1 MVSCDDQDHQQP
13 QLLAG
18 GGSGRPTIESSTQT
32 ECEAVESTELK
43 QSGGGAGDS
52 VVDVIMQ
59 LKMDQ
64 EECNTRAEERIT
76 RTEERITRAE
86 ERITRVEC
94 NTRAEDITRAVGRNT
109 RAVGRNTRAVGRNTR
124 AIVRQ
129 FSNKVEHD
137 VSMSVCVCMTAYAHV
152 HVCTYL
158 CADVHE
164 SFS

>member
-1 MVSCDDQDHQQP
+1 MVSCDDQDHQQA

-18 GGSGRPTIESSTQT
+18 GESGRSSIESST
-32 ECEAVESTELK
+32 EPDYEAVESTELE
-43 QSGGGAGDS
+43 QSGGRAGHFAA
-52 VVDVIMQ
+52 DVIRQ
-59 LKMDQ
+59 QKMDPTIA
-64 EECNTRAEERIT
+64 EECNIRA
-76 RTEERITRAE
+76 A
-86 ERITRVEC
+86 
-94 NTRAEDITRAVGRNT
+94 DITKAEGRNT
-109 RAVGRNTRAVGRNTR
+109 G
-124 AIVRQ
+124 AIECITSWGTLQRLEGIGSGRQ

>member
-1 MVSCDDQDHQQP
+1 M
-13 QLLAG
+13 
-18 GGSGRPTIESSTQT
+18 
-32 ECEAVESTELK
+32 
-43 QSGGGAGDS
+43 
-52 VVDVIMQ
+52 VDVITQ

-86 ERITRVEC
+86 ERITRAEERITRNEERITRVEC
-94 NTRAEDITRAVGRNT
+94 NTRAEDITK
-109 RAVGRNTRAVGRNTR
+109 AVGRNTR